1 MAVAAPQI
9 TDKQLTRR
17 AVARWQNDPVAFCRE
32 ALGFEPWE
40 KQQQIMMSVRKN
52 PRTAVRSCSGS
63 GKSAADAAIMLWFL
77 YCFQPSTVISTA
89 PTQRQVKDILW
100 KELHGLYYNAKIP
113 LGGTLLTTELNL
125 DIEQKWFAVGLTTKE
140 EERFLGYHNK
150 YVLEVADEGPGIPE
164 NIYTA
169 MENPLSS
176 GFTRQLLT
184 GNPTQ
189 SGGTFYNAFDADS
202 TAYETFHIS
211 YLDTPN
217 FRDDI
222 PDIPALIS
230 PTWVEE
236 MREKWGEGS
245 PLWQVYIMGEF
256 ATEEIGALI
265 PMDWI
270 DNARNRELSP
280 DGPIILGADTAGEG
294 DDENV
299 VIVRQ
304 GPKMTYMEA
313 WHSQD
318 IMVTANNI
326 KAIAD
331 RFYVNRIN
339 VDKAPIGLGVINR
352 LQEQGYNCYGVRV
365 GDPANKPAQF
375 TNIRA
380 EAYWELRELFQNGTI
395 DILDDKELMNQL
407 AQIHYDIRP
416 GEQKIKIEAKK
427 DMKKRTGAHSPDRAD
442 ALMLAFYNYTGKK
455 AGGAVSGGILCRQY

>member
-9 TDKQLTRR
+9 TPKQARSIFN
-17 AVARWQNDPVAFCRE
+17 RWQNDPIAFCRE

-40 KQQQIMMSVRKN
+40 KQQQVMMSVRKN

-63 GKSAADAAIMLWFL
+63 GKTTAAAAIMLWFL
-77 YCFQPSTVISTA
+77 YCFQPSTIVSTA

-100 KELHGLYYNAKIP
+100 RDLHGLYYKAKMN

-125 DIEQKWFAVGLTTKE
+125 DLEQKWFAVGLTTKE

-164 NIYTA
+164 NIYEA

-176 GFTRQLLT
+176 GFTRQLLL

-189 SGGTFYNAFDADS
+189 AGGTFYRAFDDES
-202 TAYETFHIS
+202 SQYETFHIS

-230 PTWVEE
+230 PSWVEE

-280 DGPIILGADTAGEG
+280 DGPIIIGADTAL
-294 DDENV
+294 
-299 VIVRQ
+299 
-304 GPKMTYMEA
+304 
-313 WHSQD
+313 S
-318 IMVTANNI
+318 
-326 KAIAD
+326 
-331 RFYVNRIN
+331 
-339 VDKAPIGLGVINR
+339 L
-352 LQEQGYNCYGVRV
+352 
-365 GDPANKPAQF
+365 
-375 TNIRA
+375 
-380 EAYWELRELFQNGTI
+380 
-395 DILDDKELMNQL
+395 
-407 AQIHYDIRP
+407 IHI
-416 GEQKIKIEAKK
+416 
-427 DMKKRTGAHSPDRAD
+427 
-442 ALMLAFYNYTGKK
+442 
-455 AGGAVSGGILCRQY
+455 